1 MAFSV
6 KLLRVSYGLS
16 LLVVS
21 PFSDSIN
28 PLLLQNILCLGFP
41 CGNSVPRRI
50 GFNENLHIHKT
61 HSAHNTLDF

>member
-28 PLLLQNILCLGFP
+28 PLLLQN
-41 CGNSVPRRI
+41 NSVFRVSVRQQRSTAYW
-50 GFNENLHIHKT
+50 L
-61 HSAHNTLDF
+61 